1 MVVAVLA
8 DATELK
14 SLEAQFVQSQKM
26 QAVGQLAG
34 GVAHDFNNLLTAIA
48 GHTDLLLQRHEND
61 DLDYADLHQIRQNAN
76 RAAGL
81 VRQLLAFSRKQTLRP
96 TVVRLTDALSETS
109 HLLNRLLGEKH
120 VLRMEHAEDLWP
132 VKVDTRQFE
141 QVVMNLVVNARD
153 AMPGGGSVLVRTAN
167 ERLERET
174 RRGRAVMAR
183 GDYVRIDVIDNG
195 QGIAEDKIE
204 QVFEPFFTTKKSGE
218 GTGLGLSTVYGI
230 VKQTGGFIFVESAP
244 GQGATFTI
252 YLPRHQSAEVEAE
265 AAPAPAAQTDL
276 TGDAHVLLIEDE
288 TSVRSFAA
296 RALKLRGYRVVEA
309 ASGEEALD
317 ILEDEALDID
327 IIVSDVVMPHMDGP
341 TCVQKARVKR
351 PDVKVIFMSGYAEDG
366 LRREME
372 GVGDCRF
379 LAKPFSLTA
388 LTAKVKET
396 LAE

>member
-1 MVVAVLA
+1 
-8 DATELK
+8 
-14 SLEAQFVQSQKM
+14 
-26 QAVGQLAG
+26 
-34 GVAHDFNNLLTAIA
+34 
-48 GHTDLLLQRHEND
+48 LLLQRHEND

-153 AMPGGGSVLVRTAN
+153 AMPGGGSVLVRTQN